1 MRSIVHLS
9 CYLAL
14 FNTRKTEHN
23 YITMEII
30 FRCFAY
36 LIVFISLEVARASVF
51 QSWYILGFS
60 EPTLKSRLSLGS
72 VDIKTISDD
81 DLISMVKTIVPLQN
95 RKSSQGLTLSFHLTH
110 GLVNLLRHAN
120 RMHPFIQAH
129 HHIIILSSCFKSSS
143 IRRSFLPHYKP
154 DWTHMRQLTVR
165 LDTDELSHAMPSLSL
180 FGTTYLERCNIF
192 VDDKILF
199 FTKKNRADAMLNNIK
214 NTKETSLPDVECLT
228 IYINVTNQDRSLFN
242 FHNFPWLL
250 VLLEKLDTKLFQ
262 FKFSHSNGMSLED
275 LPQQIGKFKLSLV
288 NIMSQVWKVQEE
300 EADKEMISFK
310 KDTSQ
315 HIMLDNFLYI
325 PATPFWKRHQA
336 GHAKRIRDITQI

>member
-1 MRSIVHLS
+1 
-9 CYLAL
+9 
-14 FNTRKTEHN
+14 
-23 YITMEII
+23 
-30 FRCFAY
+30 
-36 LIVFISLEVARASVF
+36 
-51 QSWYILGFS
+51 
-60 EPTLKSRLSLGS
+60 
-72 VDIKTISDD
+72 
-81 DLISMVKTIVPLQN
+81 
-95 RKSSQGLTLSFHLTH
+95 
-110 GLVNLLRHAN
+110 
-120 RMHPFIQAH
+120 
-129 HHIIILSSCFKSSS
+129 
-143 IRRSFLPHYKP
+143 
-154 DWTHMRQLTVR
+154 MRQLTVR

-300 EADKEMISFK
+300 EADKEMISFR